1 MAKRTKLN
9 LGQQRRIEQNS
20 QRKLSRAK
28 TSKPDT
34 RVQDDQLGIEQS
46 GLVISRFGQH
56 AIVEDNEG
64 NPVRCDIR
72 RTVSSLVCGDDV
84 IWREVTQ
91 STETRHGVVEAVHPR
106 RSSLTRP
113 DYYDGVKTIAA
124 NVDQIFVV
132 SSILPEFS
140 HQILDR
146 YIVAAENIGIT
157 PVLVLNKVDL
167 ATQEQLGEI
176 REALQYYRSLGYP
189 TIELSCKT
197 GEGVAQ
203 LHEQLDEKVNIFVGQ
218 SGVGK
223 SSLVNELLPEANEL
237 IGDVSNNSGL
247 GQHTTTASKMLSLP
261 SGGRLIDSPGVREF
275 GLWHMTPEQVTNGY
289 IEFLP
294 LISQCKFRDCKHLN
308 DPGCRIR
315 EAVNSGEIASFRL
328 TNYHRIIESMN
339 ESRSNRTFVR

>member
-1 MAKRTKLN
+1 M
-9 LGQQRRIEQNS
+9 
-20 QRKLSRAK
+20 
-28 TSKPDT
+28 
-34 RVQDDQLGIEQS
+34 
-46 GLVISRFGQH
+46 
-56 AIVEDNEG
+56 
-64 NPVRCDIR
+64 
-72 RTVSSLVCGDDV
+72 
-84 IWREVTQ
+84 
-91 STETRHGVVEAVHPR
+91 
-106 RSSLTRP
+106 
-113 DYYDGVKTIAA
+113 
-124 NVDQIFVV
+124 V